1 MLLNIFF
8 LKESFHKLL
17 LREYLNLIILT
28 YLWRVQIVKKCT
40 NMEFNIVRF
49 PLIKIDV
56 EISKSPPTPKK
67 EIFKIK
73 KEEWILGKSFNEVRI
88 VLPVIN
94 LNFLIEEAHHYII
107 MITNH
112 CVYAYLT
119 AQNPHSYRETNIFI
133 YQ

>member
-17 LREYLNLIILT
+17 LRKYLNLIILT
-28 YLWRVQIVKKCT
+28 YLWRVQIVRKCT

-56 EISKSPPTPKK
+56 EISKSHPLSQKK
-67 EIFKIK
+67 RFLRL
-73 KEEWILGKSFNEVRI
+73 KEEWILGKSFNKVRI